1 LLLRSVSRGVSAR
14 RLLDRASAL
23 RRARAGERRPRA
35 AWSVLTAVLVLVGR
49 AAPSVA
55 LVALS
60 VAPVVAAAQQ
70 PGRAPATA
78 GVASPT
84 AAFATRGQLSQALAA
99 AERRGARDDAARIR
113 TRLAAGDFRAGDRLA
128 VTLTV
133 DSTRQLELVVRDSQ
147 RVEVAPL
154 GDVYL
159 RGVLRS
165 EAQPVMLRFF
175 QRYYRSPE
183 VRVQPLLR
191 VGFLGAV
198 GKPAYYSVP
207 PDVPVADA
215 LVSAAGGAAPNA
227 DLGRIEI
234 RRGNERVVDRKG
246 YTRAAR
252 DGLTFSDLDVR
263 SGDEVRVPEKKRRD
277 TFQIVQVAFFAISAL
292 TSLLFLVRAFYNN

>member
-55 LVALS
+55 
-60 VAPVVAAAQQ
+60 
-70 PGRAPATA
+70 
-78 GVASPT
+78 
-84 AAFATRGQLSQALAA
+84 
-99 AERRGARDDAARIR
+99 
-113 TRLAAGDFRAGDRLA
+113 
-128 VTLTV
+128 
-133 DSTRQLELVVRDSQ
+133 LVVRDSQ

-234 RRGNERVVDRKG
+234 RRGSERVVDRKG